1 MQYGPTVEIRNM
13 TRGSSSRVPF
23 KKIAQEILPERYQ
36 LSLVLCG
43 DTLSRRINRTYR
55 QPRQTNKKNYV
66 PNVLSF
72 PLDKYEG
79 EIFLNVRKAE
89 REAKTLGIS
98 ARKRIAHLFVH
109 GCLHLK
115 GLKHGT
121 KMDASEKR
129 ILKKFRYKM
138 VNRK

>member
-1 MQYGPTVEIRNM
+1 MQHGPTVDIRK
-13 TRGSSSRVPF
+13 TTLASSLDVPF

-43 DTLSRRINRTYR
+43 DTLSRCINRTHR
-55 QPRQTNKKNYV
+55 QPRQTNKKNYA

-72 PLDKYEG
+72 PLERYGG

-89 REAKTLGIS
+89 REAKTLGIP
-98 ARKRIAHLFVH
+98 ARERIAHLFAH

-115 GLKHGT
+115 GLTHGT
-121 KMDASEKR
+121 RMDTLEKR
-129 ILKKFRYKM
+129 LLKKFR
-138 VNRK
+138 